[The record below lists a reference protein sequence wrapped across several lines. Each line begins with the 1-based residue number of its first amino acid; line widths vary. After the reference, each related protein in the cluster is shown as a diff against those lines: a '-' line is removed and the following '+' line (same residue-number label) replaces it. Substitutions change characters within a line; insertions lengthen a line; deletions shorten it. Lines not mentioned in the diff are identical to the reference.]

1 MKSNNQLPWCL
12 HCFLVLI
19 VIYHCFSLAHV
30 IYPPKKK
37 QIALKIAA
45 SEEERIVFIQPPVFR
60 GDLLFSWRVVP
71 PIQHAR
77 CLNLFQ
83 RLYTCLR
90 DVPVFKFRF
99 LRTSFSSPSRTF
111 LFFLLPQFGTKPVN
125 MFQLWWCFVCFS
137 KKRKTA
143 ATTTSL
149 QAGWNHHNQRP
160 SHVPT
165 KASTTWEREYSWI
178 ATMDGSGWVWQPRGH
193 QGLVITGREKTTT
206 IPGKGWLFCGGVPA
220 HFTPLVN

>member
-111 LFFLLPQFGTKPVN
+111 LFFLLPQFGTKPLTCSSYDDVLCV
-125 MFQLWWCFVCFS
+125 FQNKENGGNNNKS
-137 KKRKTA
+137 
-143 ATTTSL
+143 
-149 QAGWNHHNQRP
+149 P
-160 SHVPT
+160 SRVE
-165 KASTTWEREYSWI
+165 SS
-178 ATMDGSGWVWQPRGH
+178 QP
-193 QGLVITGREKTTT
+193 TT
-206 IPGKGWLFCGGVPA
+206 ITCSNQGQYHMRTRILVDCHHGWLRLGVA
-220 HFTPLVN
+220 A